1 MKRREAIA
9 SIVAAG
15 WLAGCGNGEPAV
27 KRARWPALPV
37 RDLTG
42 RATTMPRVTGT
53 VRLINMWALWCP
65 PCRQELPGLARL
77 AAALTPRGIE
87 VSAIALAED
96 IFPVR
101 EYVAQN
107 VAGLRSLV
115 LAPNSPAADP
125 LGLDSLP
132 QTFIVAPD
140 STVLA
145 CWVGARDWD
154 SDGVRA
160 DVERILRAA

>member
-9 SIVAAG
+9 SLAAAA
-15 WLAGCGNGEPAV
+15 WLAGCSRGEPAEN
-27 KRARWPALPV
+27 RPRWPALPV
-37 RDLTG
+37 RDLMG
-42 RATTMPRVTGT
+42 RPTTLPRASGT
-53 VRLINMWALWCP
+53 VRIINMWALWCP
-65 PCRQELPGLARL
+65 PCRQELPGLVRL
-77 AAALTPRGIE
+77 ASSLAPRGIE
-87 VSAIALAED
+87 VSAIALADD

-115 LAPNSPAADP
+115 LPPDSAAANQ
-125 LGLDSLP
+125 LGLDALP
-132 QTFIVAPD
+132 QTFIVAPN

-154 SDGVRA
+154 SDAVRSHLERIVRA
-160 DVERILRAA
+160 A